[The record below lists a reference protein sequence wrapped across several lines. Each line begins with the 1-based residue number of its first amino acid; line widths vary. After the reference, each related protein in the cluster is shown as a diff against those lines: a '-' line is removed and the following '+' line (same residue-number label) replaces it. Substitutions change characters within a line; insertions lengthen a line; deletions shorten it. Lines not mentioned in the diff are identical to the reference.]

1 MKRFLC
7 AVALAA
13 SLCGV
18 ARAAASDPNPYQLY
32 GHARSVW
39 LTQHYPDYVAY
50 TIAVA
55 VDERGVPKTAHYHA
69 IYDATH
75 DRIYMNGVSEEERAA
90 PYVPTGTNL
99 TLEPKRNWMTLFKR
113 HVGHPEDAVDYLGVP
128 MLAPNYSFGIAAF
141 VPAVATTQDDRAALV
156 QEIRRQFNDP
166 MSTQKAQQLSNAGGL
181 KEIGRVTTTNR
192 DYAIAYDGIESVGG
206 AQAYHLSL
214 RPLHDAGRLRL
225 RELWIDAQTFATVK
239 VVTQGNFVNSSVP
252 WAITFATVEG
262 AQYIASE
269 EALAPVGSGRHLYE
283 RVTIS
288 FEGVGPA
295 QPGRYL
301 WSPPTSTKNVLTEPQ

>member
-1 MKRFLC
+1 MT
-7 AVALAA
+7 A
-13 SLCGV
+13 SLCGA
-18 ARAAASDPNPYQLY
+18 ARAAAADPNPYQLY
-32 GHARSVW
+32 GHTRAVW
-39 LTQHYPDYVAY
+39 LAQHYPDYVAY
-50 TIAVA
+50 TIAVV
-55 VDERGVPKTAHYHA
+55 VDERGVGKTSHYRA

-90 PYVPTGTNL
+90 PHVPTGTNF

-113 HVGHPEDAVDYLGVP
+113 HVGNPEDAVDYLGVP
-128 MLAPNYSFGIAAF
+128 MLAPNYSFGIATF
-141 VPAVATTQDDRAALV
+141 VPAVATSQSDQAALV

-166 MSTQKAQQLSNAGGL
+166 MSAQKAQQLSNADGL
-181 KEIGRVTTTNR
+181 KEIGRVTSTDR
-192 DYAIAYDGIESVGG
+192 DYAITYDGFDSVAG

-225 RELWIDAQTFATVK
+225 RELWIDAQTFTTVK

-252 WAITFATVEG
+252 WAITFATVDG

-269 EALAPVGSGRHLYE
+269 QALAPVGSGRHLYE
-283 RVTIS
+283 KVTIS

-301 WSPPTSTKNVLTEPQ
+301 WTPPSATKNVLTEPQ